1 MKLLGPELRFYL
13 QPSDSQWDGVMRNYW
28 LKIGFWAFAI
38 FAVGMLIVSGSRKA
52 RSSVEEIAD
61 GTGPITVPLAFV
73 PFEIDGHRAGTL
85 RRLRIFRDSLQ
96 EPTRIEVQVSVADS
110 GALEQFAACIL
121 AIEAKN
127 DKVQP
132 NDFRCLAAADTAGRD
147 LVRFG
152 DVELRGYPGS
162 YALYAP
168 REHVE
173 SVKRNT
179 ESTVQAEEARGQ
191 AEAESI
197 RVVRIQMA
205 DSLREVADSVHQ
217 AAVEQAESLRQAA
230 METADSV
237 RNAAGTPVR

>member
-1 MKLLGPELRFYL
+1 
-13 QPSDSQWDGVMRNYW
+13 MRNYW

-38 FAVGMLIVSGSRKA
+38 FAVGMLIVTGSKKA
-52 RSSVEEIAD
+52 RTSVEEIAE

-73 PFEIDGHRAGTL
+73 PFEIDGQRAGTL

-96 EPTRIEVQVSVADS
+96 EPSRIEVQVSVADS
-110 GALEQFAACIL
+110 GAVEHFAACIL
-121 AIEAKN
+121 AIEAQG

-147 LVRFG
+147 LVQFG

-173 SVKRNT
+173 NLKRNS
-179 ESTVQAEEARGQ
+179 ESAVQAEEARGQ
-191 AEAESI
+191 VEAESI
-197 RVVRIQMA
+197 RTHQNEMA
-205 DSLREVADSVHQ
+205 DSIRELADSVHQ
-217 AAVEQAESLRQAA
+217 AAIEQAESLRQEAR
-230 METADSV
+230 ERADSV
-237 RNAAGTPVR
+237 RGAAGINDR

>member
-1 MKLLGPELRFYL
+1 
-13 QPSDSQWDGVMRNYW
+13 MRNYW

-38 FAVGMLIVSGSRKA
+38 FAVGMLIVTGSKKA
-52 RSSVEEIAD
+52 RTSVEEIAE

-73 PFEIDGHRAGTL
+73 PFEIDGQRAGTL

-96 EPTRIEVQVSVADS
+96 EPSRIEVQVSVADS
-110 GALEQFAACIL
+110 GAVERFAACIL
-121 AIEAKN
+121 AIEAQG

-147 LVRFG
+147 LVQFG

-173 SVKRNT
+173 NLKRNS
-179 ESTVQAEEARGQ
+179 ESAVQAEEARGQ
-191 AEAESI
+191 VEAESI
-197 RVVRIQMA
+197 RAHQNEMA
-205 DSLREVADSVHQ
+205 DSIREFADSVHQ
-217 AAVEQAESLRQAA
+217 AAVEQAESLRQEAR
-230 METADSV
+230 ERADSV
-237 RNAAGTPVR
+237 RGATGINDR